1 MERVKTTKKEDRNT
15 RRDSGDQLN
24 QLIGQ
29 LQKQQSPGTG
39 LDAHGGAAATS
50 CSWRI
55 YCV

>member
-15 RRDSGDQLN
+15 RRHSGDQLN